1 MDTKASFAYFTPDC
15 SCLGIVGECFDGWNP
30 WSEAVAGLLIQC
42 FLDLRIFVWL
52 LGKGGVERR
61 ELNLI
66 DRLQQTAT
74 DCNRLQ
80 QTATDCNR
88 LQQTARLNLI
98 FTSLDGA
105 CVEKITRKPYCVC
118 RP

>member
-1 MDTKASFAYFTPDC
+1 MNTKASFAYFTPDC

-61 ELNLI
+61 ELKLI
-66 DRLQQTAT
+66 VS
-74 DCNRLQ
+74 
-80 QTATDCNR
+80 
-88 LQQTARLNLI
+88 
-98 FTSLDGA
+98 SLDGA
-105 CVEKITRKPYCVC
+105 FVEKFTRKPYCVC
-118 RP
+118 RPSRL